1 MVSARGRGL
10 RPGGVVRALVRLA
23 VLVAVGFG
31 VGLVFGVV
39 LEEPEL
45 LASHLFGES
54 RSVELAIDRG
64 EGDLAEDAGTSA
76 PALAEAAPDGRQ
88 GVSPEERALDS
99 ALPGVAAAASEAK
112 APRTARPSAEARAA
126 AAPAAPARMTTPRRP
141 EVSDRATAERRW
153 SIQVGAF
160 GDAAAAER
168 LADGLRN
175 RYPVAVLPARETGG
189 RWRVRI
195 QPIAGEDEARTM
207 ADRLKRDE
215 HLPTWVTPME
225 SGSDS

>member
-1 MVSARGRGL
+1 
-10 RPGGVVRALVRLA
+10 VRALARLV

-54 RSVELAIDRG
+54 RSVELANDRG
-64 EGDLAEDAGTSA
+64 EGDLAEAAGTSA
-76 PALAEAAPDGRQ
+76 PALAEAAADGRQ
-88 GVSPEERALDS
+88 GVSPDERAPES
-99 ALPGVAAAASEAK
+99 ALPGVAAAAADRK
-112 APRTARPSAEARAA
+112 APRATRPSAESRAA
-126 AAPAAPARMTTPRRP
+126 AAPAMPERMAAQRRP
-141 EVSDRATAERRW
+141 EASHRATAERRW

-168 LADGLRN
+168 LAAGLRS

-225 SGSDS
+225 SGSGS